1 MNIIFTICSVN
12 YLASAKCL
20 RQSLNDKDPES
31 KFIYIIADKIN
42 DQIKADYFEGVEYIE
57 VEDLEIPNLN
67 ELISTYNIIEFNT
80 AIKPFAVKYLAKK
93 YNAKKII
100 YFDPDIIVFNS
111 LDLFW
116 TNLNNY
122 DFIVTPHITEPITNE
137 LFYPHQQGALNTGVF
152 NLGFIAI
159 NINENTTEI
168 INWWA
173 YHMREHGHSN
183 SSLGEFYDQKIM
195 NLLPIFSD
203 KLLIEKHSGC
213 NVAGW
218 NIHERE
224 ITKNN
229 DGYLVNNKPL
239 IFYHFSGLVSDP
251 SVDLIS
257 KYNNLKLSQ
266 HASVKEIVS
275 LYRDSL
281 LKNDQKKL
289 SQLNCAFDLKPNIH
303 TTGKWQMFK
312 HKIKTYFK

>member
-1 MNIIFTICSVN
+1 MNIVFTICSVN
-12 YLASAKCL
+12 YLAGAKVL
-20 RQSLNDKDPES
+20 WQSIFKNDPDS
-31 KFIYIIADKIN
+31 NFVCIIADKIN
-42 DQIKADYFEGVEYIE
+42 GRVNVEYFEGVDQIE
-57 VEDLEIPNLN
+57 VEQLEIPDLH
-67 ELISTYNIIEFNT
+67 ELIRNYNIIEFNT

-116 TNLNNY
+116 NNLNNY
-122 DFIVTPHITEPITNE
+122 DFIVTPHITKPITNKT
-137 LFYPHQQGALNTGVF
+137 FYEHQKGALNTGVF

-183 SSLGEFYDQKIM
+183 SSKGEFYDQKIM

-203 KLLIEKHSGC
+203 NLLIEKHPGC

-239 IFYHFSGLVSDP
+239 MFYHFSGLVSDP

-257 KYNNLKLSQ
+257 RYNNLKLSQ
-266 HASVKEIVS
+266 NTSVKEIVS

-281 LKNDQKKL
+281 SKNDQKKL

-303 TTGKWQMFK
+303 TTSKWQMFK